1 MIYAGN
7 GSYSHYVDCDY
18 MYIRILC
25 ATDNQTHKNKKAEDL
40 SVMSW
45 MLWTVSAFANL
56 LYSLLL
62 GRCELIIASISE
74 FLLIVTTFFLTIH
87 YKVIERKNDI

>member
-1 MIYAGN
+1 MREMVLIVTMWIVTICTYVSYAPQ
-7 GSYSHYVDCDY
+7 
-18 MYIRILC
+18 IIKLIK
-25 ATDNQTHKNKKAEDL
+25 TKKAEDL

-74 FLLIVTTFFLTIH
+74 FLLIVTTLFLTVR
-87 YKVIERKNDI
+87 YKVTGEKNTRE